1 MNQVPPP
8 RADDTTTTGVVA
20 AGQPQAWGR
29 ALARP
34 TGATLA
40 QHAISVFGLGAG
52 LAVARWLVGGDS
64 GGAALAAGG
73 RFFVAWLVLGT
84 VVLALVAAIKWVATP
99 ASFARK
105 MPVGS
110 AMTAR
115 LGSESIGVQIGDYR
129 HQAELGPKS
138 RIAMRD
144 GVMVVVA
151 GTEKKPTVFVV
162 PRELVPPQLAEH
174 YLRQYGPD
182 KG

>member
-1 MNQVPPP
+1 MNPIPPP
-8 RADDTTTTGVVA
+8 RADDRTTTGVVA
-20 AGQPQAWGR
+20 AGQPQTWGR

-64 GGAALAAGG
+64 GGNAVAAGT
-73 RFFVAWLVLGT
+73 RFFVAWMVLGT
-84 VVLALVAAIKWVATP
+84 VVLALVAAVKWVVVP
-99 ASFARK
+99 ASFAKK

-110 AMTAR
+110 AMTAW
-115 LGSESIGVQIGDYR
+115 LGQESIAVQIGDYR
-129 HQAELGPKS
+129 HHAELGPKS
-138 RIAMRD
+138 RVAMRD

-151 GTEKKPTVFVV
+151 GTEKKPTVFIV
-162 PRELVPPQLAEH
+162 PRELVPAQLAEH
-174 YLRQYGPD
+174 YLHRYGPD